1 MKTHSEIWGTL
12 SAISFICC
20 LIMIGLGLDKMF
32 IYDNG
37 EYYPFEYHNAYV
49 GGDAYNYIINGNYAT
64 GFFVLAT
71 MFALLFIGF
80 IAVMYLE
87 RISASKAK
95 EVAPTE
101 KVEEIKGDSETKED
115 EDKVEQ
121 TVESKEEGVG

>member
-20 LIMIGLGLDKMF
+20 LIMIGLGLNKMF

-87 RISASKAK
+87 RISVSKAK

-101 KVEEIKGDSETKED
+101 KAEELKGDSEAEED
-115 EDKVEQ
+115 NNKVEQ